1 MGFAMT
7 DERYVISDFY
17 LACFL
22 KASGMRLADTEREG
36 RRTVFVF
43 EDDTRRSGLVRAF
56 YNDGQVAVS
65 AFTHAIQDLKGVIY
79 NW

>member
-1 MGFAMT
+1 MT
-7 DERYVISDFY
+7 TATSTDYATADFY

-22 KASGMRLADTEREG
+22 KASGLRLQDAQREG

-43 EDDTRRSGLVRAF
+43 ENEPRRAQLVSDF
-56 YNDGQVAVS
+56 YNDGVVRVS
-65 AFTHAIQDLKGVIY
+65 AFTHAVQDLKAVIY